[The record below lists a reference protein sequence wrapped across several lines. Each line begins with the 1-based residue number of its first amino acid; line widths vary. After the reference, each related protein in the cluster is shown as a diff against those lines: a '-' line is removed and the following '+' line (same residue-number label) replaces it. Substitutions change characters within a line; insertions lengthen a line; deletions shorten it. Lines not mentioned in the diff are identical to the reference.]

1 MSYVTVGVWPARF
14 CKSILENRVMTAGKC
29 LAVLFSFVFCLSGC
43 SSGPNDPVTVSVSP
57 RTAYVGSGQSMQF
70 TATVTN
76 SSAGVNWA
84 LTGSGR
90 AFTEGVA
97 SGDTIDTGGNFTAPT
112 VTQNSTVTIT
122 ATSITDPTKSGSVG
136 VTIVA
141 PGVVT
146 ATANAQ
152 VAQYAITV
160 PDGLSIFVEFSKD
173 TSYHFTTSSVPAP
186 SGGGSVPILVAG
198 MLGNTPYHMRAVFQP
213 TGSTTSVFTDVDH
226 VFTTSAYPAS
236 NVPSLTT
243 ATTQGQLPQSGVEL
257 IDTTIPAVAD
267 LSGNV
272 LWTYNAGATVAAGT
286 NPIKLLPNGHF
297 LINFS
302 SPYADGLDSDVREI
316 DLSGK
321 VFWDMTAAQL
331 NAALATAT
339 CSGCNI
345 TVVGTHHDFAVL
357 PNGHMV
363 FIAATQQTISGTVVT
378 GDVLID
384 LDQNHNPVWLWNEFD
399 HLDVNRHPMMFP
411 DWTHTNAVVY
421 SPDDKALMVSS
432 RHQGWVFKVNYLDGA
447 GDGSIIWKLGYQGDF
462 NLLPGLTNSMD
473 PEDWFSA
480 QHDANIISTNTS
492 GVIDI
497 LMFDNGNQRIVD
509 SSGDLCG
516 SVGNPCGSRVP
527 IYHIDENA
535 KTAEITWIDDL
546 APTFSSFGG
555 NARLQANGNIE
566 FDECASSLAP
576 PTADIFEVTK
586 TKPPQT
592 VWHMHI
598 NGQNSYRTFRIGSLY
613 PGVQW

>member
-1 MSYVTVGVWPARF
+1 
-14 CKSILENRVMTAGKC
+14 
-29 LAVLFSFVFCLSGC
+29 
-43 SSGPNDPVTVSVSP
+43 
-57 RTAYVGSGQSMQF
+57 MQF
-70 TATVTN
+70 TATVMN
-76 SSAGVNWA
+76 SAAGVTWTV
-84 LTGSGR
+84 TGGSDR

-97 SGDTIDTGGNFTAPT
+97 SADSIDTNGNFTAPT
-112 VTQNSTVTIT
+112 VAQNSTVTIT
-122 ATSITDPTKSGSVG
+122 ATSIKDPTKSGSAAL
-136 VTIVA
+136 TIIA

-160 PDGLSIFVEFSKD
+160 PDGLSVFVQFSTD
-173 TSYHFTTSSVPAP
+173 THYHFTTSPVPAP

-213 TGSTTSVFTDVDH
+213 TGTTTSVFTDVDH

-236 NVPSLTT
+236 DLPSLTADT
-243 ATTQGQLPQSGVEL
+243 AQGQSPQSGVEL
-257 IDTTIPAVAD
+257 IDITIPAVVD
-267 LSGNV
+267 LSGRV

-302 SPYADGLDSDVREI
+302 DPYLDGHDSDVREI

-321 VFWDMTAAQL
+321 IFWDMTAAQL
-331 NAALATAT
+331 NAALAAAT

-345 TVVGTHHDFAVL
+345 TVLGTHHDFAVL
-357 PNGHMV
+357 PNGHIV
-363 FIAATQQTISGTVVT
+363 FIAATQQTIAGTIVT

-384 LDQNHNPVWLWNEFD
+384 LDQNHNPVWLWNSFD
-399 HLDVNRHPMMFP
+399 HLDVNRHPMSFP
-411 DWTHTNAVVY
+411 DWLHSNSLVY
-421 SPDDKALMVSS
+421 SPDDKALVLSM
-432 RHQGWVFKVNYLDGA
+432 RHQAWIIKINYDDGA
-447 GDGSIIWKLGYQGDF
+447 GDGSILWTLGYQGDF
-462 NLLPGLTNSMD
+462 NLLPGSTNAMS
-473 PEDWFSA
+473 PVDWFNA
-480 QHDANIISTNTS
+480 QHDANIISSNTS
-492 GVIDI
+492 GAIDI
-497 LMFDNGNQRIVD
+497 LMFDNGNQRILD
-509 SSGDLCG
+509 SSGTLCG
-516 SVGNPCGSRVP
+516 PTTKPCASRVP
-527 IYHIDENA
+527 IYHVDENA

-546 APTFSSFGG
+546 APVFSSFGG

-598 NGQNSYRTFRIGSLY
+598 NGQNSYRTLRIGSLY